1 MKLSLK
7 DRIDLV
13 KNIDN
18 SNTRIN
24 ELVKDIGFVKLP
36 VGGKIFYIDQSDNN
50 AAYLFFDANG
60 KVISNIVV
68 GDYLIKNNSEA
79 KSYFNKV
86 VSFGEKYNTYSKENY
101 YDIIN
106 CAYSWLVYYSFGDK
120 DYKTT
125 EKFCR
130 KVLDNYL
137 EVKDDPKYFV
147 TEKESV
153 DICNKYLEEIKKNS

>member
-24 ELVKDIGFVKLP
+24 ELVKIKDEIKDI
-36 VGGKIFYIDQSDNN
+36 KIVDYETYFMVIDILMLLGIE
-50 AAYLFFDANG
+50 Y
-60 KVISNIVV
+60 
-68 GDYLIKNNSEA
+68 YLIKNNNEA
-79 KSYFNKV
+79 
-86 VSFGEKYNTYSKENY
+86 KYNTYSKENY

-106 CAYSWLVYYSFGDK
+106 CAYSWLVYYSFEDK

-125 EKFCR
+125 EKYCR